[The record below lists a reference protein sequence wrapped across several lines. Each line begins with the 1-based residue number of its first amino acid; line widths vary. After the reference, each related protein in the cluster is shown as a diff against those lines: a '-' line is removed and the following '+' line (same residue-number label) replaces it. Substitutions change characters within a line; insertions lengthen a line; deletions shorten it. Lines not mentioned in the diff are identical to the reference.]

1 MIFNPC
7 TSLDFMPELSVENNG
22 LEVVDEMRLL
32 GLIIRSDMK
41 WLSNTENMVMKA
53 NKRLCIMR
61 RLRYLGAQELDL
73 VDIYTKQI
81 RSVLELAVPVW
92 HGGITLSEQIDLER
106 VQRSATHIIL
116 GDDFV
121 SYREALKSLGLETL
135 KDRRDKLC
143 LKFGKKAKN
152 TQNFRNGSNQQFIL
166 RGPGKRN

>member
-1 MIFNPC
+1 
-7 TSLDFMPELSVENNG
+7 
-22 LEVVDEMRLL
+22 
-32 GLIIRSDMK
+32 
-41 WLSNTENMVMKA
+41 
-53 NKRLCIMR
+53 MR

-81 RSVLELAVPVW
+81 RSILELAVPVW

-143 LKFGKKAKN
+143 LKFGKKAEKHS
-152 TQNFRNGSNQQFIL
+152 TISEMVQTSSLSSEDQAREIKIL
-166 RGPGKRN
+166 QCCS